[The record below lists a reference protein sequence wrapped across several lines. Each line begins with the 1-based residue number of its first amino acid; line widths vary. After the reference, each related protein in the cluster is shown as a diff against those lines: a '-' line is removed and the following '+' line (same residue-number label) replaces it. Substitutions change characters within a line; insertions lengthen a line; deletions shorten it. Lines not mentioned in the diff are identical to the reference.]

1 MVTFYLGLS
10 CFNTTPGEWKESLQ
24 ERINDQLCT
33 LSLHY
38 FDQFRSKL
46 QLQLQLSITG
56 FEINPSDPII
66 IRIYNCNQS
75 VINLDMHSTSY
86 NFYSF
91 IYA

>member
-1 MVTFYLGLS
+1 MVTFNLGLS
-10 CFNTTPGEWKESLQ
+10 CFNATPGEWKESLQ

-46 QLQLQLSITG
+46 QLQLSITG

-66 IRIYNCNQS
+66 RIYNCKFVTNPS
-75 VINLDMHSTSY
+75 LI
-86 NFYSF
+86 
-91 IYA
+91 